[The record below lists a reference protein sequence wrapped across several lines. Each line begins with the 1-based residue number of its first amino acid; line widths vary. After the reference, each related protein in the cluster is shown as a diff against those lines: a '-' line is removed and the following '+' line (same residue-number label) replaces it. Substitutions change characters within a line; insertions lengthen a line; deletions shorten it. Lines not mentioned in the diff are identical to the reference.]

1 MWNWEEKWWEMG
13 RGRVGEEGKRGCR
26 LDQNMLYAYM
36 HAKNPQKRLK
46 AKNNIHIHLIWL
58 KTCVHV
64 WCMRYSVPVHM
75 VVCTSAYESM
85 HTGVLAHVGA
95 RGQYQVSS
103 SITFCIG
110 LGDRV
115 FHRTWSS
122 PVVWAQWQM
131 SSRDLFFW
139 HSPSTGLTNSCCH
152 SQLLSTG
159 DLNFGPHICMRS
171 TLSTETRFL
180 HRNLKTIF
188 WVGFLR
194 GIAVQWW
201 LVFHQQRLVC
211 VLSHLISPMCTKSPT
226 RSTNNT
232 NSKLRMGDGCLQN
245 NFLCSRT

>member
-64 WCMRYSVPVHM
+64 WCMWYSVPVHM

-85 HTGVLAHVGA
+85 HTGVFAHVGA

-110 LGDRV
+110 LRDRV
-115 FHRTWSS
+115 FHRIWSS
-122 PVVWAQWQM
+122 PVVLSWVLARHCCTVVVGV
-131 SSRDLFFW
+131 SSAETDL
-139 HSPSTGLTNSCCH
+139 
-152 SQLLSTG
+152 
-159 DLNFGPHICMRS
+159 
-171 TLSTETRFL
+171 
-180 HRNLKTIF
+180 
-188 WVGFLR
+188 
-194 GIAVQWW
+194 
-201 LVFHQQRLVC
+201 C
-211 VLSHLISPMCTKSPT
+211 VKSPNQSNV
-226 RSTNNT
+226 R
-232 NSKLRMGDGCLQN
+232 
-245 NFLCSRT
+245 